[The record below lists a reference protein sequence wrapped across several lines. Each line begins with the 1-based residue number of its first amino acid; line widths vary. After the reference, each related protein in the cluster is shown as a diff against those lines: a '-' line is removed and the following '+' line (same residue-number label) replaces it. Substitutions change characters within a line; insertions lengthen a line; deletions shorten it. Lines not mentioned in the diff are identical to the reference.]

1 MTFHTTRRRLLG
13 AASSL
18 ALLGSL
24 MAGAYTSQASPLP
37 PGGALPYNSSP
48 GSTAAAQGGA
58 AAHQHLTTHFWDA
71 LELEPQDA
79 WTSLRGDFQWNDVAV
94 NARVQEWIDYYQ
106 KSPHNVAEITE
117 RARPWLAWITQQV
130 ESRGLPGEIALIP
143 FVESSFDPKARSHF
157 GAAGLWQIMPRT
169 GDALG
174 LKRNGAWD
182 GRNDVVASTRAALD
196 YIEMQADQWYEGD
209 LMLSL
214 AAYNAGA
221 GTVNNARRA
230 AQARGL
236 AGDYWDL
243 NLPAET
249 MAYVPKLIAISRIID
264 NPERYGVT
272 LPDISGSAA
281 FAKVSVTAPISL
293 SKAAALAGVTT
304 SELAELNPGLKSR
317 NVNPRH
323 TRQILVP
330 AESAATL
337 RSALTNINDVQVA
350 SADPADTHVVESG
363 ETLTR
368 IAMLYSVSPRDLAQW
383 NGIDNPQ
390 ALQPGQQLTLSGR

>member
-37 PGGALPYNSSP
+37 PGGAMPYGGTSADAS
-48 GSTAAAQGGA
+48 AAPS
-58 AAHQHLTTHFWDA
+58 HQHLTRHFWDA

-79 WTSLRGDFQWNDVAV
+79 WTSLRADFQWQDQPV

-106 KSPHNVAEITE
+106 DSPHNVAEITE

-157 GAAGLWQIMPRT
+157 GAVGLWQIMPRT

-209 LMLSL
+209 LQLSL

-243 NLPAET
+243 NLPSET
-249 MAYVPKLIAISRIID
+249 MAYVPKLMAISRIIND
-264 NPERYGVT
+264 PERYGVN
-272 LPDISGSAA
+272 LPEISGSAA

-293 SKAAALAGVTT
+293 NKAAALAGVTT
-304 SELAELNPGLKSR
+304 HELSELNPGLKSR

-337 RSALTNINDVQVA
+337 RNALSNLGQIEVA
-350 SADPADTHVVESG
+350 SASDETHVVESG
-363 ETLTR
+363 DTLNR
-368 IAMLYSVSPRDLAQW
+368 IAMLHSISPRDLARW